1 VRAQRQTCL
10 RHDDGRMQA
19 FSTLIPPAGT
29 RWCGRGQAFK
39 KQGWRPVSVA
49 ASWRVG
55 CPEPLLLVSNLPPA
69 WDLVRQ

>member
-1 VRAQRQTCL
+1 
-10 RHDDGRMQA
+10 MQA
-19 FSTLIPPAGT
+19 FSALIPPAGA
-29 RWCGRGQAFK
+29 RWCGRGQAFT
-39 KQGWRPVSVA
+39 KQGWRPVRVA